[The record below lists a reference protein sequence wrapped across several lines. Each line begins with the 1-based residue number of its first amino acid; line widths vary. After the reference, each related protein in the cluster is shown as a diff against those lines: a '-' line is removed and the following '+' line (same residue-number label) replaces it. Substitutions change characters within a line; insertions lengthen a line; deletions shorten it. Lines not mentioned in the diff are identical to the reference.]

1 MKKLLILTVA
11 LASVSVMASSVA
23 RVAIDGR
30 KAGIKLIPGT
40 QTAGCALSN
49 PGWVKPEEQSKQM
62 IYFACPKLKQ
72 DKWQEAEFTFTPTK
86 SGKIRLFIRAEWSNI
101 KKGAKP
107 YYVYFKA
114 VKILEGAT
122 LKNPDFSEH
131 NDQGALS
138 GWSFYAKSKDKPT
151 ILQDKDGAT
160 IVKLSFSGALNQY
173 IEVIKDKLVRIKI
186 KVKSAMPS
194 DKK

>member
-1 MKKLLILTVA
+1 MKNLLILIVA
-11 LASVSVMASSVA
+11 LASVSVMASSA
-23 RVAIDGR
+23 RVDIDGR

-40 QTAGCALSN
+40 KTAGCALSN
-49 PGWVKPEEQSKQM
+49 PGWVKPEEKSKQV
-62 IYFACPKLKQ
+62 IYFSFPKLTQ
-72 DKWQEAEFTFTPTK
+72 DKWQEAEFTFTPTE

-107 YYVYFKA
+107 YYVYFKE

-131 NDQGALS
+131 NDQGALI
-138 GWSFYAKSKDKPT
+138 GWSFYAKSKEKHT
-151 ILQDKDGAT
+151 ILQDKNGAT
-160 IVKLSFSGALNQY
+160 IVKLSHDGALNQY

-186 KVKSAMPS
+186 KVKSAMPNS
-194 DKK
+194 KK